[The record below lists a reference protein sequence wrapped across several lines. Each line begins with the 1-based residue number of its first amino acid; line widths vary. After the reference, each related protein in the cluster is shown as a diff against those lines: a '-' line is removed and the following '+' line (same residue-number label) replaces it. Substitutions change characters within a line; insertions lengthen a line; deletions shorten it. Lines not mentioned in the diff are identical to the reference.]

1 MKNNYKLLVRK
12 KKKYVLRKNEK
23 NKWKYFLIILSIA
36 SIFIISLYFI
46 FFRKIFKESEFNNS
60 FFNSTLVDYINGNIY
75 WNNETSLNMKNVNEE
90 INNIPKLNIS
100 FENRTDFYKRE
111 KPKVSV
117 VITIHNQE
125 NNIMTIYRC
134 VYAQELKD
142 IEIIF
147 VDDASTDNSASKIKE
162 LMNKDKRIVYLKN
175 EVNKR
180 TLLSRFKGILNAK
193 GEYIIIIDPDDFLI
207 NNILIKAYTAAKK
220 YDLDIVQF
228 YVMIGTFESHT
239 LWTIPKY
246 KDDILKNNTQVRN
259 HFYKSD
265 SRNLWD
271 KLVRREAYIKSV
283 NFMKSEFKNELYYI
297 NNDDTAIFGL
307 IHVAESY
314 GFLEQIGYLYIL
326 RPSGVYNYRF
336 ANNNTNLIFRS
347 IFNNMR
353 YFYLQSENNTIE
365 KTSLAYK
372 YFSRNINDFKHKAK
386 YLTEG
391 LDFILGVLDLYLNS
405 KFFDDKKKAKL
416 NEVKFIF
423 IDRKKNITN
432 S

>member
-1 MKNNYKLLVRK
+1 MKYNYKLLIRK
-12 KKKYVLRKNEK
+12 KKKYVLRKNGK
-23 NKWKYFLIILSIA
+23 NKWKYFLIILSIT

-46 FFRKIFKESEFNNS
+46 FFRKIFKKSEFNNS

-147 VDDASTDNSASKIKE
+147 VDDASIDNSASKIKE

-283 NFMKSEFKNELYYI
+283 NFMKNEFKNELYYI

-326 RPSGVYNYRF
+326 RPWGVYNYRF

-365 KTSLAYK
+365 KTSLAYN
-372 YFSRNINDFKHKAK
+372 YFSRNIKDFKHKAN

-405 KFFDDKKKAKL
+405 KFFDDKQKAKL

>member
-1 MKNNYKLLVRK
+1 MKNNYKLLLRK
-12 KKKYVLRKNEK
+12 KKKYVLRKNGK
-23 NKWKYFLIILSIA
+23 NKWKYFLIILSIG

-147 VDDASTDNSASKIKE
+147 VDDASTDNSSSKIKE

-239 LWTIPKY
+239 LWSITKY

-259 HFYKSD
+259 HFYKSH

-326 RPSGVYNYRF
+326 RPWGVYNYRF

-365 KTSLAYK
+365 KTSLAYN
-372 YFSRNINDFKHKAK
+372 YFSRNIKDFKHKAK

-405 KFFDDKKKAKL
+405 KFFDDKQKAEL

>member
-1 MKNNYKLLVRK
+1 MKYNYKLLIRK
-12 KKKYVLRKNEK
+12 KKKYVLRKSEK
-23 NKWKYFLIILSIA
+23 NKWKYFLIILSIS

-46 FFRKIFKESEFNNS
+46 FFRKIFKKSELNNS

-90 INNIPKLNIS
+90 INNIQKLNIS

-125 NNIMTIYRC
+125 NNIMNIYRC

-147 VDDASTDNSASKIKE
+147 VDDASIDNSASKIKE

-193 GEYIIIIDPDDFLI
+193 GEYIIIINPDDFLI

-246 KDDILKNNTQVRN
+246 KNDILKNNTQVRN

-283 NFMKSEFKNELYYI
+283 NFMKNEFKNELYYI

-372 YFSRNINDFKHKAK
+372 YFSRYIKDFKHKAK

-391 LDFILGVLDLYLNS
+391 FDFILGVFDLYLNS

>member
-147 VDDASTDNSASKIKE
+147 VDDASIDNSASKIKE

-405 KFFDDKKKAKL
+405 KFFDDKQKAEL
-416 NEVKFIF
+416 NKVKSIF